1 LAGVRTVDDF
11 LGGANEH
18 AAALFRRFQQL
29 VEACGPIE
37 TSVSR
42 TVVYFKR
49 SRVFAG
55 GFVRGRK
62 LEIVIDLLRTVE
74 HPLLLSS
81 FHTTKKVVSHRL
93 RISETGQLDDSI
105 QALLHEAYADVGP
118 GTRGG

>member
-1 LAGVRTVDDF
+1 MVEVRTVDDF

-18 AAALFRRFQQL
+18 AAGLFRRFQQL
-29 VEACGPIE
+29 VESCGPIE

-81 FHTTKKVVSHRL
+81 FHTTKTVISHRL

-105 QALLHEAYADVGP
+105 QALLQEAYDDVGP